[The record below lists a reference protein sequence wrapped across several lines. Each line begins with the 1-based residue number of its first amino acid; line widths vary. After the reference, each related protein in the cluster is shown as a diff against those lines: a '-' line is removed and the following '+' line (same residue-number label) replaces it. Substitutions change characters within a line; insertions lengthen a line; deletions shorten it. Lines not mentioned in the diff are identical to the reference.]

1 MRSNLLQKTRVSTLI
16 ASLFLGVSALA
27 VTAVMPESAA
37 AQSGNRFSAIIVS
50 GNQSVPDQTVVSL
63 SGLDLGQVLSA
74 ADINAAVRRLIATG
88 LFADVDIRTAAGRL
102 IVAVVENPIIAVVNF
117 EGNRKISDDDLASIV
132 TSAPRRPLDRPTI
145 EADARR
151 IAEAYRQQNRYAATV
166 TPLVIPLEDGRSN
179 LVFQI
184 TEGGSEQIQSINF
197 VGNQSFTD
205 RRLRRAISS
214 SESGLFNFL
223 YNTDNY
229 SPERAA
235 ADRQALLKFYRER
248 GYPDVEVTSSLSEF
262 ALDRDG
268 FFLTYT
274 VREGASYRFGDT
286 RVSTTVSGVDTAD
299 FSRLVRLRS
308 GRTYN
313 GTRVEKIVEALE
325 AQATRL
331 GFPFLRAVP
340 RITKN
345 EGDGTVDINF
355 ELVNGNR
362 VYVERI
368 DIRGNSQ
375 TLDRVIRREFDMAEG
390 DAFNPRKVQQAEEAL
405 RALRFFSQ
413 LRITTR
419 PGATPESVILD
430 VQVADKPTGSFNF
443 GASYSTDTG
452 ISGTFSITE
461 SNFLGR
467 GQRFDLNL
475 NYGETSKVASFGF
488 TEPKFLGR
496 DLAAGFDIYYRQA
509 NHTESTFQTTDIGFS
524 PSMSFPLSE
533 RTGASFTYDLVSQE
547 IRDTIAGT
555 TSPIIIG
562 EAGTV
567 VRSAIRF
574 DISHD
579 RRNNRTDP
587 SSGYVLRFGAEY
599 AGLGGDANYTK
610 ATARAKGYFNLFDEA
625 LIFSAD
631 IEGGALYSLGG
642 GSGSRITDRF
652 SLGGNSFRGFN
663 VGGLGPRDNDGGTV
677 NDSLGG
683 NYYAVARI
691 DATFP
696 VGLPQ
701 ELGIRGG
708 LFVDAGSVWGLDG
721 TPVGASGPID
731 TAAHLRASAG
741 FALYWDTPI
750 GPLVFNWAN
759 PFLSVAGDETQSFS
773 VSVKTSF

>member
-1 MRSNLLQKTRVSTLI
+1 MRSNLLHKTRVSALI
-16 ASLFLGVSALA
+16 YSLLLGASPLA
-27 VTAVMPESAA
+27 VTVVMPGPVA
-37 AQSGNRFSAIIVS
+37 AQSASRFSAIIVS
-50 GNQSVPDQTVVSL
+50 GNQNVPDQTVVSL
-63 SGLDLGQVLSA
+63 SGLDLGQPLSG

-88 LFADVDIRTAAGRL
+88 LFADVDIRAAAGRL
-102 IVAVVENPIIAVVNF
+102 VVAVVENPLIAVVNF
-117 EGNRKISDDDLASIV
+117 EGNKGIKDTDLASFI
-132 TSAPRRPLDRPTI
+132 TSAARRPLDRPTI

-151 IAEAYRQQNRYAATV
+151 ITEAYRQQNRYAATV
-166 TPLVIPLEDGRSN
+166 TPLIIPLEDGRAN

-184 TEGGSEQIQSINF
+184 TEGKSEQIQSINF

-205 RRLRRAISS
+205 RRLRRAISA

-235 ADRQALLKFYRER
+235 ADQQALLKFYRER

-274 VREGASYRFGDT
+274 VREGASYDFGDA
-286 RVSTTVSGVDTAD
+286 RVSSTVSGVDIAD
-299 FSRLVRLRS
+299 FNRLVRLRS

-313 GTRVEKIVEALE
+313 GTRVETIVEALE
-325 AQATRL
+325 EQATRL

-340 RITKN
+340 QITKN
-345 EGDGTVDINF
+345 EADGTVDINF
-355 ELVNGNR
+355 ELINGSR

-390 DAFNPRKVQQAEEAL
+390 DAFNPRKMQQAENAL
-405 RALRFFSQ
+405 RALQFFSQ
-413 LRITTR
+413 LQVATR
-419 PGATPESVILD
+419 PGSTPESVILD

-452 ISGTFSITE
+452 VSGTFSITE

-496 DLAAGFDIYYRQA
+496 DMAAGFDIYYREA
-509 NHTESTFQTTDIGFS
+509 NHAESTFQTTDIGFS
-524 PSMSFPLSE
+524 PSISFPLSD
-533 RTGASFTYDLVSQE
+533 RTGATFTYDLVSQE
-547 IRDTIAGT
+547 IRDTIVGT
-555 TSPIIIG
+555 TSPLIV
-562 EAGTV
+562 AGTV
-567 VRSAIRF
+567 VRSAIRL

-579 RRNNRTDP
+579 RRNARTDP

-599 AGLGGDANYTK
+599 AGLGGEANYTK
-610 ATARAKGYFNLFDEA
+610 ATARAKAYFNLFDEA

-631 IEGGALYSLGG
+631 IEGGALYSAGG
-642 GSGSRITDRF
+642 TGSRITDRF

-663 VGGLGPRDNDGGTV
+663 VGGLGPRDNNGGTV
-677 NDSLGG
+677 NDTLGG

-721 TPVGASGPID
+721 TPIGASGVID
-731 TAAHLRASAG
+731 TAAHLRASVG

-759 PFLSVAGDETQSFS
+759 PFLTVAGDETQSFN